1 MKGTALQI
9 EQSIIKKKMM
19 QEKKEDED
27 EEEMSMC
34 CLLFMERFVRPC
46 YNLEGSFHYCFL
58 VGMDSFVKV
67 VKWLNKAPWKGLYLY
82 LLKYLS
88 IKNIYE

>member
-9 EQSIIKKKMM
+9 EQSIINKKMM
-19 QEKKEDED
+19 QKKKEEED

-67 VKWLNKAPWKGLYLY
+67 VK
-82 LLKYLS
+82 
-88 IKNIYE
+88 